1 YDETGRKDKARAQVA
16 ELIRLDPWE
25 SVERTVRNC
34 AYYPKALKWFADGLR
49 KAGYPEKVKVRTV
62 VAVLGKVKKKGR
74 VLVITDGGKDATVR
88 VRRGFTNINIGGK
101 SAKSKALKAG
111 MNCTISYLGSG
122 TKAKNVLCN

>member
-1 YDETGRKDKARAQVA
+1 
-16 ELIRLDPWE
+16 
-25 SVERTVRNC
+25 
-34 AYYPKALKWFADGLR
+34 LKWFTDGLR

-88 VRRGFTNINIGGK
+88 VSRGFTNINIGGK
-101 SAKSKALKAG
+101 TAKRKALKAG

-122 TKAKNVLCN
+122 TKAKSVLCN